1 MPPHGKCRVCG
12 APAPG
17 NMPCYRCAGLLLER
31 DKNSRFVFGTAQGA
45 DTYGGNPMNK
55 ESLIKKWERMG
66 RSYTRA
72 AEQLADELEMERAE
86 Q

>member
-1 MPPHGKCRVCG
+1 
-12 APAPG
+12 
-17 NMPCYRCAGLLLER
+17 
-31 DKNSRFVFGTAQGA
+31 
-45 DTYGGNPMNK
+45 MNK

>member
-31 DKNSRFVFGTAQGA
+31 DNNELPTLVRLGA
-45 DTYGGNPMNK
+45 AI
-55 ESLIKKWERMG
+55 EI
-66 RSYTRA
+66 TRI
-72 AEQLADELEMERAE
+72 LKGVRK
-86 Q
+86 